1 MKKIKNQEQKYE
13 MLSEHTTK
21 YLIPQVVACLLLILQ
36 KTASSVIITANV
48 KELCAVG
55 DFGNGTFDLPQKPD
69 RSTDVQ
75 LTTSAPIAQNTCYG
89 LPF

>member
-36 KTASSVIITANV
+36 KTASSVIITANGKV
-48 KELCAVG
+48 FARRGL
-55 DFGNGTFDLPQKPD
+55 
-69 RSTDVQ
+69 
-75 LTTSAPIAQNTCYG
+75 IARKCY
-89 LPF
+89 